1 MCCKDVAASNTTENA
16 ADTKTK
22 TTAETTTLTSNIEDA
37 EDVTE
42 NTIEIKQNDVIEAE
56 PSAIGEVVV
65 KITGEA
71 VEVKLHGYNP
81 C

>member
-1 MCCKDVAASNTTENA
+1 MCCKDVTATNT
-16 ADTKTK
+16 TK
-22 TTAETTTLTSNIEDA
+22 TTAETTTLGINIEDA

-42 NTIEIKQNDVIEAE
+42 NTTEIKQNDVKEAE
-56 PSAIGEVVV
+56 PSAIDEVVV

-71 VEVKLHGYNP
+71 VEVKLHYYNP